1 MSNADLD
8 PKPHQIRLRAA
19 WEHARLDSRVDL
31 PVDWPLD
38 LDTPFQI
45 SRRFGRPT
53 FDPASETVFLRLEAV
68 PGLVQATLND
78 VDLVTCAPLSPKT
91 DSILLIPV
99 NLQPK
104 NLLTLT
110 IDPSFW
116 SSRPESAHDWGI
128 VSLSIEAISS
138 QTSRLGLTLRV
149 RSTARD

>member
-53 FDPASETVFLRLEAV
+53 FDPASEIVFLRLEAV
-68 PGLVQATLND
+68 PGLLQATLND
-78 VDLVTCAPLSPKT
+78 VDLVTCSPLSQKI
-91 DSILLIPV
+91 DSILLIPL
-99 NLQPK
+99 NFQPK

-116 SSRPESAHDWGI
+116 SSRPESAHNWGL

-138 QTSRLGLTLRV
+138 ETARLGLRFRV
-149 RSTARD
+149 SPTAED